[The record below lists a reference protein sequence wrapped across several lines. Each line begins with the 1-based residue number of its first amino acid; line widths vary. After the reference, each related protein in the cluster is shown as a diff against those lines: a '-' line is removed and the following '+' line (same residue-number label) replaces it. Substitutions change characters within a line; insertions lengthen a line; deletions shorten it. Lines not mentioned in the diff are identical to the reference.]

1 MIEHALMPIRHTL
14 AVTAA
19 AAALALLVATGSS
32 ATAATRAVVLRD
44 IDFKPHTVQIHR
56 GDRVRWRWDDGDTSH
71 NVTSRG
77 RARFKSSTT
86 KSAGTYVVRFRRAGT
101 YRYVC
106 TLHPGMA
113 GRVVVR

>member
-1 MIEHALMPIRHTL
+1 MPLRSILVATS
-14 AVTAA
+14 AV
-19 AAALALLVATGSS
+19 ALLVATGGS
-32 ATAATRAVVLRD
+32 AAASTRAVVLRD
-44 IDFKPHTVQIHR
+44 IDFKPHTVKLHR
-56 GDRVRWRWDDGDTSH
+56 GDSVRWRWDDGDTSH

-77 RARFKSSTT
+77 KARFKSSTT
-86 KSAGTYVVRFRRAGT
+86 KSTGTYVVRFRRAGT